1 MNYARAAIQ
10 SQAYTSMS
18 QIRILWVILAALI
31 TVASHADVTSW
42 RNGSQGLYPA
52 NQVPTNWEDE
62 RAVKWKIDTPQWG
75 NASPILIDGKLI
87 FTEEP
92 ATLVCIDSES
102 GDLLWRVSNDY
113 EDVADLSDEERARL
127 AQSKIDRARIEK
139 ELEPVNRQ
147 LYRLNRRLQREKEN
161 QQLKN
166 QVRAL
171 RRQIADAQSKI
182 DPLLKSFDKPK
193 THKVN
198 GYASYTPCSDG
209 EYIYNCNGLGVV
221 AKHDLQGNRIW
232 SKTMEKPDHNWGG
245 SSSPLLVDGKLIIR
259 FSDYTALDAETGEEL
274 WRVANPISFGPPVSF
289 QLEDQWFLYTTR
301 GELISIRDGKK
312 LPSQDW
318 VIPQKKFAFFNTNFV
333 AEDRIYAVHG
343 AKALQGDMYC
353 MQIPATVEE
362 LERTGL
368 TQLWHTEVSQERYYA
383 SPLEHGGLV
392 YIFSMGQTFQV
403 LEADTGKLVYS
414 KKVPG
419 KMDRAF
425 SGLLLVDNL
434 IYAGEEGGMAFFLK
448 PGRRYQEVSRFNVGE
463 CRSVP
468 IFHGDVAYLR
478 TREHLYAFSAR
489 R

>member
-1 MNYARAAIQ
+1 MKTV
-10 SQAYTSMS
+10 YTKSLK
-18 QIRILWVILAALI
+18 IRPAL
-31 TVASHADVTSW
+31 TRFLFLSLTFWAGFTPSTLADVISW
-42 RNGSQGLYPA
+42 RNGSQGLYA
-52 NQVPTNWEDE
+52 GSQVPTNWEDE

-75 NASPILIDGKLI
+75 NASPILIDNKLI

-92 ATLVCIDSES
+92 ATLVCVDSES
-102 GDLLWRVSNDY
+102 ADLLWRVSNDY
-113 EDVADLSDEERARL
+113 EDVAELTNGERARL
-127 AQSKIDRARIEK
+127 KQAKLDRARIEK
-139 ELEPVNRQ
+139 DLEPVNRQ
-147 LYRLNRRLQREKEN
+147 LYRLNRRFKREKDN
-161 QQLKN
+161 QQLGN

-171 RRQIADAQSKI
+171 RRQVADARSKI
-182 DPLLKSFDKPK
+182 DPILDRFEKPK

-198 GYASYTPCSDG
+198 GYASFTPCSDG
-209 EYIYNCNGLGVV
+209 EYVYNCNGLGIVT
-221 AKHDLQGNRIW
+221 KHDLDGNRIW

-289 QLEDQWFLYTTR
+289 QLEDQSFLYTTR
-301 GELISIRDGKK
+301 GELIRIRDGKK

-333 AEDRIYAVHG
+333 AENRIYAVHG
-343 AKALQGDMYC
+343 AKALQGDLYC
-353 MQIPATVEE
+353 MEIPETVEE
-362 LERTGL
+362 LESTGL
-368 TQLWHTEVSQERYYA
+368 KQLWHAEVSQERYYA
-383 SPLEHGGLV
+383 SPLEHEGLV

-425 SGLLLVDNL
+425 SGLLLVEDL

-448 PGRRYQEVSRFNVGE
+448 PGRRYKEVSRFNVGE

-468 IFHGDVAYLR
+468 IFDGDVAYLR
-478 TREHLYAFSAR
+478 TREHLFAFSAKR
-489 R
+489 

>member
-1 MNYARAAIQ
+1 MKTV
-10 SQAYTSMS
+10 YTKSLK
-18 QIRILWVILAALI
+18 IRPALTRFLFLSLAFWAGFTPSTL
-31 TVASHADVTSW
+31 ADVISW
-42 RNGSQGLYPA
+42 RNGSQGLYA
-52 NQVPTNWEDE
+52 GSQVPTNWEDE

-75 NASPILIDGKLI
+75 NASPILIDNKLI

-92 ATLVCIDSES
+92 ATLVCVDSES

-113 EDVADLSDEERARL
+113 EDVAELTNGERARL
-127 AQSKIDRARIEK
+127 KQAKLDRARIEK
-139 ELEPVNRQ
+139 DLEPVNRQ
-147 LYRLNRRLQREKEN
+147 LYRLNRRFKREKDN
-161 QQLKN
+161 QQLGN

-171 RRQIADAQSKI
+171 RRQVADARSKI
-182 DPLLKSFDKPK
+182 DPILDRFEKPK

-198 GYASYTPCSDG
+198 GYASFTPCSDG
-209 EYIYNCNGLGVV
+209 EYVYNCNGLGIVT
-221 AKHDLQGNRIW
+221 KHDLDGNRIW

-289 QLEDQWFLYTTR
+289 QLEDQSFLYTTR
-301 GELISIRDGKK
+301 GELIRIRDGKK

-333 AEDRIYAVHG
+333 AENRIYAVHG
-343 AKALQGDMYC
+343 AKALQGDLYC
-353 MQIPATVEE
+353 MEIPETVEE
-362 LERTGL
+362 LESTGL
-368 TQLWHTEVSQERYYA
+368 KQLWHAEVSQERYYA
-383 SPLEHGGLV
+383 SPLEHEGLV

-403 LEADTGKLVYS
+403 LEADTGNLVYS

-425 SGLLLVDNL
+425 SGLLLVEDL

-448 PGRRYQEVSRFNVGE
+448 PGRRYKEVSRFNVGE

-468 IFHGDVAYLR
+468 IFDGDVAYLR
-478 TREHLYAFSAR
+478 TREHLFAFSAKR
-489 R
+489 